1 MISVT
6 SQCTCLGSWWKT
18 DPLRKNKPLFI
29 GKCAQILRSTSP
41 LSLRSMLDAP
51 PASTLACAH
60 QTGASALNL
69 FDQWGEKEQAHL
81 CYWLMPVSAL
91 APVCGGR
98 EVCARTNSTQHISS
112 VSTQR
117 GAWCAPSV
125 HTSVRARVQWFW
137 HFFGNSTCFK
147 WFWFGLKILR
157 LVHKK
162 AFFEMLNRFYLIW
175 PFSVPKNWHRPL

>member
-6 SQCTCLGSWWKT
+6 SQCTWLGSWWRT

-81 CYWLMPVSAL
+81 CYWSQTVSAL
-91 APVCGGR
+91 APVWCAHARVDAGGASSTLRRARGDVLRRICGHLPIKRGLFFPG
-98 EVCARTNSTQHISS
+98 CISS
-112 VSTQR
+112 SPR
-117 GAWCAPSV
+117 APPG
-125 HTSVRARVQWFW
+125 TL
-137 HFFGNSTCFK
+137 TCD
-147 WFWFGLKILR
+147 R
-157 LVHKK
+157 NH
-162 AFFEMLNRFYLIW
+162 
-175 PFSVPKNWHRPL
+175 